1 MKNTVNTLLASQLGR
16 KMISNLY
23 TGLEMEHRAG
33 QKLTEFNFISELPAK
48 QLDLFNLIFE
58 ASSEDSKSLLC
69 VKLIK
74 NKTIK
79 F

>member
-1 MKNTVNTLLASQLGR
+1 MKTIVNTLLASQLGR
-16 KMISNLY
+16 KMISNLC

-33 QKLTEFNFISELPAK
+33 KKLTEFNFISELPTK
-48 QLDLFNLIFE
+48 QLDLFNIVFE
-58 ASSEDSKSLLC
+58 ACAEESKSSLC

-74 NKTIK
+74 GKTIK